1 MSGGLWL
8 YGIGMAAPGGAP
20 LGDGVAGAAVEA
32 MDAAGFVALV
42 SQAPAER
49 PAPTRRHMLTHT
61 AVLERAT
68 AAADVLPVRFGTVAP
83 CATTLARCLAVNAIK
98 LRDAMAGIS
107 DCVELGLR
115 VSWREGVIFEEI
127 LAAEPALRA
136 MRDRLATRPA
146 QDSYQDRIELG
157 RRVEAALAQRRA
169 REAAALD
176 AALAPLAAQM
186 VALREV
192 DEGMIANRAFLVRR
206 RDEQRFDAAVA
217 ALEAAQGTRLLFRY
231 VGPVPPFNFVSL
243 RAEWFGAPA
252 QAA

>member
-68 AAADVLPVRFGTVAP
+68 AAADVLPVRLRHGGALRGDAGAMP
-83 CATTLARCLAVNAIK
+83 GVNAMK

-107 DCVELGLR
+107 DSVELGLR

-127 LAAEPALRA
+127 LAAEPSLRA
-136 MRDRLATRPA
+136 LRDRLARGRCRRPTRPSIA
-146 QDSYQDRIELG
+146 LG
-157 RRVEAALAQRRA
+157 RRVEAALAQRARA
-169 REAAALD
+169 GTAALGS
-176 AALAPLAAQM
+176 ALAHT
-186 VALREV
+186 
-192 DEGMIANRAFLVRR
+192 RR
-206 RDEQRFDAAVA
+206 RWWRC
-217 ALEAAQGTRLLFRY
+217 G
-231 VGPVPPFNFVSL
+231 G
-243 RAEWFGAPA
+243 G
-252 QAA
+252 

>member
-8 YGIGMAAPGGAP
+8 YGIGLAAPGGAP
-20 LGDGVAGAAVEA
+20 LGDGVAGAAVQPME
-32 MDAAGFVALV
+32 AAGFVALV
-42 SQAPAER
+42 SDAPAER

-83 CATTLARCLAVNAIK
+83 DATTLARCLAANAMK
-98 LRDAMAGIS
+98 LRDAMAAIS

-136 MRDRLATRPA
+136 LRDRLATRPM
-146 QDSYQDRIELG
+146 QETYQDRIALG
-157 RRVEAALAQRRA
+157 RRVEAALAARRTA
-169 REAAALD
+169 EAASLD
-176 AALAPLAAQM
+176 AKLAPLAVQM
-186 VALREV
+186 AVLREV
-192 DEGMIANRAFLVRR
+192 DEAMLLNRAFLVKRS
-206 RDEQRFDAAVA
+206 EETRFDAAVA
-217 ALEAAQGTRLLFRY
+217 ALEAAQAGRLLLRY